1 MESNA
6 GNSIPRVLF
15 QLLGKTGPK
24 TIAVFAGNAREAH
37 RAVEH
42 VHAGSP
48 DLPVCLF
55 ATTSPLPETA
65 ALCESVTI
73 RPNSLAL
80 LLTAERALWSR
91 HVALSAGA
99 WTGSRGNWATKLAPL
114 LTPPFRA
121 VLLNDHGD
129 FLPATPSAICRHA
142 AWRISHSVRAA
153 VFSAINAAQTGI
165 VRLYYRGLR
174 TNGAL
179 RDAARTVGAFVA
191 ANSLLAAGTLL
202 RVTGYPHRRL
212 FASLHGSDSLA
223 IAETCDAPGGISVFT
238 QSGRTWD
245 GAALESFARAST
257 ARWIVWHRHGAT
269 PEPASSLARLF
280 TGPEVFAATTQAHFR
295 GWKRAMFPM
304 APFRSLAP
312 GEAAEVMA
320 PLPETILLDRA
331 KLLALGVPRC
341 RFEATAWMLLFWK
354 AAAAGWRSYSVG
366 RTAAS
371 TEEPDFPVHE
381 AGFLLRLLTR
391 ASLRRLAPRHP
402 NLSRGNI
409 AFSPALR
416 LPKTPVRK
424 PRVLVLSP
432 FLPYPLSH
440 GGAVRIYNL
449 CRALSGRV
457 DFILAAV
464 REKDETV
471 DYAHLGQIFSE
482 VYAVDL
488 DQIVPP
494 LASNPTLVNHYR
506 SPSFEALI
514 ARICRDS
521 KPDILQVEYT
531 QLAAYRDCAPGIPA
545 ILVEHDLTFSLYR
558 QLADAEPTSAAEA
571 EYKRWRRFEHRWL
584 TDYTAVWNVSEE
596 DRQVTLDDTG
606 RDPKLTLN
614 IANGVDVQR
623 YQPSGK
629 PVEPEVLFVG
639 SFRHL
644 PNTIAFDKLAH
655 EVMPRVWA
663 AVPEARLRVV
673 AGPRHEEF
681 WQGFTKANPRPPL
694 DPRIVVSGFTE
705 DLRPLYASAAV
716 VTAPLAVSAGTNIKV
731 LEAMACGKAIVSTST
746 GCAGLGLR
754 NAEDAL
760 ICDAWTSFADAVSWL
775 LRDPYLRNR
784 LGVAARQA
792 AVERFSWNS
801 IADHAYDC
809 YRALLRSSEPSAT
822 PTPFADAARK

>member
-1 MESNA
+1 
-6 GNSIPRVLF
+6 
-15 QLLGKTGPK
+15 
-24 TIAVFAGNAREAH
+24 VFAADAHEAH

-42 VHAGSP
+42 VHAGAP
-48 DLPVCLF
+48 GLPVCLF
-55 ATTSPLPETA
+55 TTTEPLPETA
-65 ALCESVTI
+65 ALCEQVVT
-73 RPNSLAL
+73 RRNSLAL
-80 LLTAERALWSR
+80 LLAAERALWPR

-99 WTGSRGNWATKLAPL
+99 WTGSHGRWPAKLAPI

-129 FLPATPSAICRHA
+129 FLPASPAAICKHA
-142 AWRISHSVRAA
+142 VWRVTQNTKAA
-153 VFSAINAAQTGI
+153 VFATINTAQTGLC
-165 VRLYYRGLR
+165 RLYYRGLR
-174 TNGAL
+174 TRGAL
-179 RDAARTVGAFVA
+179 RDAARTCGAFAA

-202 RVTGYPHRRL
+202 RLTGYPHRRF
-212 FASLHGSDSLA
+212 FASLHGSESLA
-223 IAETCDAPGGISVFT
+223 ITETCSALGGISVFT
-238 QSGRTWD
+238 QTGRNWD
-245 GAALESFARAST
+245 GDALERFARAST
-257 ARWIVWHRHGAT
+257 ARWILWHRAGAT
-269 PEPASSLARLF
+269 PEPASSFARLF
-280 TGPEVFAATTQAHFR
+280 TGPEVFAAATQAHFR
-295 GWKRAMFPM
+295 GWKRTMFPM
-304 APFRSLAP
+304 APFRALAP

-331 KLLALGVPRC
+331 KLLALGIPRC

-366 RTAAS
+366 SSTPP

-391 ASLRRLAPRHP
+391 ASVRRLTPQEP

-424 PRVLVLSP
+424 PRVLVVSP

-464 REKDETV
+464 REKDEVV
-471 DYAHLGQIFSE
+471 DYARLGQIFSE

-488 DQIVPP
+488 DQVMPP
-494 LASNPTLVNHYR
+494 NASDPALVNHYR
-506 SPSFEALI
+506 SRSLEALI
-514 ARICRDS
+514 ARICRES
-521 KPDILQVEYT
+521 KPDLLQIEYT
-531 QLAAYRDCAPGIPA
+531 QLAAYRNCAPEIPA

-558 QLADAEPTSAAEA
+558 QLAETEGTAAADAE
-571 EYKRWRRFEHRWL
+571 YLRWLHFERRWL
-584 TDYTAVWNVSEE
+584 TDYTAVWNVSED
-596 DRQVTLDDTG
+596 DRQVTLDHTG
-606 RDPKLTLN
+606 RDPNLTLN
-614 IANGVDVQR
+614 IANGVDIHR
-623 YQPSGK
+623 YQPSSRA
-629 PVEPEVLFVG
+629 VEPEVLFVG

-673 AGPRHEEF
+673 AGPRYEEF
-681 WQGFTKANPRPPL
+681 WQRFTKANPRPPL
-694 DPRIVVSGFTE
+694 DPRIVLSGFTE

-760 ICDAWTSFADAVSWL
+760 ICDDWSSFADAVSWL

-784 LGVAARQA
+784 LGAAARQA
-792 AVERFSWNS
+792 AEERFSWTA
-801 IADHAYDC
+801 IADRAYRC
-809 YRALLRSSEPSAT
+809 YCAMLESGKPIEAPAQL
-822 PTPFADAARK
+822 ADTARK